1 MSSSYSSLI
10 DDDGDLDISLIE
22 GPLLFSFVSE
32 DYIKMPRVK
41 ESPQLMMNQ

>member
-22 GPLLFSFVSE
+22 GPLLFSLFKIILKNV
-32 DYIKMPRVK
+32 
-41 ESPQLMMNQ
+41 